1 MDSPN
6 KADHLEP
13 LLISILL

>member
-13 LLISILL
+13 YW